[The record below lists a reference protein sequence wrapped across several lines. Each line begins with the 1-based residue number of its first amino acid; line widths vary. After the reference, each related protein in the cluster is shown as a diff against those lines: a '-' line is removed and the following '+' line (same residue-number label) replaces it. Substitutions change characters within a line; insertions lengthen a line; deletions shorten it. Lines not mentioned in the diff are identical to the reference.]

1 MTNLRLF
8 SLTGYQKKNKTTGS
22 SVSYDS
28 TDIQQIAGKSA
39 FLLIFYSYYFAHSL
53 NKLPHYSLFSGKST
67 ARPEPMSEDLKCIHC
82 GNSCGKSPVF
92 FEEKPF
98 CCSGCS
104 TVYQILHSS
113 ELKQYYRIEQMPG
126 IRIDD
131 EKLPADETWAFLDL
145 DPFKS
150 KILTFSEGG
159 ISKVSFFIPEI
170 HCASCIWLLENL
182 HSLNPGIIQS
192 FVNFPKK
199 EINITF
205 KESELSLRQLV
216 QLLVSIHYVPEIN
229 QHSIEKPQTD
239 HLDKKLFIKIGIAAF
254 SFMNAMIYHF
264 PQYLPGHEFLEA
276 DIKRMFGWLS
286 VMLAIPV
293 LTYSA
298 SDYFLTAYKSLK
310 KGIISIDLPIALG
323 LITLFTQSLVEIL
336 TGRGIGY
343 IDSLTGLV
351 FFMLIGRWYQGKT
364 YQAISFERDYKTY
377 FPLAVTRITDSGN
390 DTIPLEELKAGD
402 RILVRN
408 QEIIPADS
416 IVKNGTA
423 SIDYSFV
430 TGESMPVAKHAG
442 DFVFAGGRQIG
453 SAIELIIEKEVQQS
467 YLTQLWNQTENP
479 FTATN
484 KLNTIVNRVS
494 QYFTVVVVLIAIGSG
509 LFWLLNKPEI
519 ALFSFT
525 SVLIIACPCALAL
538 TVPFTFG
545 STMRQF
551 GRKGFYLKNTAVI
564 EHLYKVDTIVFDKTG
579 TITNAQLSDI
589 RFVGNKLNSEQV
601 RCIKS
606 LVFHSS
612 HPLSKTIFNALE
624 GDELYEVTGF
634 QEIPSLGI
642 TGMVKGLRI
651 NIGSRYFVT
660 GEKKEDQNLKTEVWV
675 YLNDSV
681 AGCFQLENEYR
692 PGLKKLIEKLG
703 ETHELHLL
711 TGDNEAEK
719 VNLITY
725 FGTEE
730 KLHFNQS
737 PTDKLNYIRKLQKEG
752 RKVLMIGDGL
762 NDAGALNESNV
773 GIVIADNVFNF
784 SPACDAILQSKQ
796 FDRLY
801 QFIGF
806 TRQSMN
812 IVRAGFLISFVYN
825 LIGLSFA
832 VQGSLTPIVA
842 AILMP
847 ISSVS
852 VVVFAS
858 FSVNLAAKGHHL

>member
-1 MTNLRLF
+1 LF
-8 SLTGYQKKNKTTGS
+8 FFIKQ
-22 SVSYDS
+22 
-28 TDIQQIAGKSA
+28 
-39 FLLIFYSYYFAHSL
+39 L
-53 NKLPHYSLFSGKST
+53 NKFSFKSLISGNST
-67 ARPEPMSEDLKCIHC
+67 ASPDLMSEDLKCIHC

-92 FEEKPF
+92 FEGHPF

-104 TVYQILHSS
+104 TVYQILNTNQ
-113 ELKQYYRIEQMPG
+113 LKQYYQIEQMPG
-126 IRIDD
+126 VRISEETRPDD
-131 EKLPADETWAFLDL
+131 DTYAFLDL
-145 DPFKS
+145 DHFKS
-150 KILTFSEGG
+150 KVLTFSEGG

-182 HSLNPGIIQS
+182 HSLNSGIIQS

-205 KESELSLRQLV
+205 KESEISLRQLV
-216 QLLVSIHYVPEIN
+216 ELLVSIHYIPEIN
-229 QHSIEKPQTD
+229 QHSIEKPQTE

-264 PQYLPGHEFLEA
+264 PQYLPGHQFLEA
-276 DIKRMFGWLS
+276 DMKKLFGWLS
-286 VMLAIPV
+286 VLLAIPV

-310 KGIISIDLPIALG
+310 KKIISIDLPIALG
-323 LITLFTQSLVEIL
+323 LTTLFTQSLVEIL
-336 TGRGIGY
+336 SGKGIGY

-364 YQAISFERDYKTY
+364 YQALSFERDYKTY
-377 FPLAVTRITDSGN
+377 FPLAVTRITATGN

-408 QEIIPADS
+408 QEIVPADS
-416 IVKNGTA
+416 ILKSGTA
-423 SIDYSFV
+423 NIDYSFV
-430 TGESMPVAKHAG
+430 TGESMPVTKQAG

-467 YLTQLWNQTENP
+467 YLTQLWNQAENP
-479 FTATN
+479 FTAN
-484 KLNTIVNRVS
+484 NRLNTIVNRVS

-509 LFWLLNKPEI
+509 IFWLFNKPEI

-579 TITNAQLSDI
+579 TITNAQSSDI
-589 RFVGNKLNSEQV
+589 RFVGKKLTNEQLLI
-601 RCIKS
+601 IKS
-606 LVFHSS
+606 LAFHSS
-612 HPLSKTIFNALE
+612 HPLSKTICNSID
-624 GDELYEVTGF
+624 GDELIAINDF
-634 QEIPSLGI
+634 QEITSLGI
-642 TGMVKGLRI
+642 TGTI
-651 NIGSRYFVT
+651 NGVRMNMGSRYFVT
-660 GEKKEDQNLKTEVWV
+660 GEKAEDENLKTEVWV
-675 YLNDSV
+675 YFENTIL
-681 AGCFQLENEYR
+681 GHFQLENEYR
-692 PGLKKLIEKLG
+692 EGLQELIRKLKK
-703 ETHELHLL
+703 THELHLL
-711 TGDNEAEK
+711 TGDNDAEK
-719 VNLITY
+719 ENLVQF
-725 FGTEE
+725 FGTD
-730 KLHFNQS
+730 KNIHFNQS
-737 PTDKLNYIRKLQKEG
+737 PTDKLNYIRNLQKG
-752 RKVLMIGDGL
+752 NRKVLMIGDGL

-796 FDRLY
+796 FVKLN
-801 QFIGF
+801 QFIQF
-806 TRQSMN
+806 THESMK
-812 IVRAGFLISFVYN
+812 IVKTGFLISFLYN

-832 VQGSLTPIVA
+832 VQGALTPIVA

-852 VVVFAS
+852 VVLFAS
-858 FSVNLAAKGHHL
+858 FSVSLSAKRFRF